1 MLRAALADADG
12 LALGM
17 ITHVHPVLGE
27 IDLYQWI
34 LFVGQH
40 EARHVAQITEVV
52 SAASASRAGG
62 AHSTG
67 DPS

>member
-1 MLRAALADADG
+1 MLRAALAEADG
-12 LALGM
+12 LALGT

-40 EARHVAQITEVV
+40 EERHIGQIVEVV
-52 SAASASRAGG
+52 SAASASAAGG